1 MELITQTLIFLF
13 VTSTMF
19 GVGLMLGFRDIV
31 KGIKGRRW
39 LTKALLGNFVML
51 PVVAFIVSRL
61 LQLDATLTAAL
72 VVLATA
78 PGGPVLVKM
87 VMYFKGDSAR
97 SVGLLVILLLL
108 SVVTQPLVLPQFLTE
123 IQVDPKAIVV
133 TLVSTILL
141 PLLGGLALR
150 AQRPVMALKL
160 QSPLQWIST
169 LSMISVWI
177 LLPIQHWQHLVTMF
191 IGPAF
196 PAAALF
202 LILALIGGWLLGGPN
217 PSHRRMLSLNCSQPN
232 LAVAVLI
239 ATQNFQDPRVVLML
253 LVFMIM
259 SIFLLLPLCVIFK
272 RQEEAQV
279 VNSRP

>member
-1 MELITQTLIFLF
+1 MEIIVQTLILLF

-19 GVGLMLGFRDIV
+19 GVGLILDIRDIV
-31 KGIKGRRW
+31 KATNDRTWIV
-39 LTKALLGNFVML
+39 KALLANFIML
-51 PVVAFIVSRL
+51 PVLAFTVAHL
-61 LQLDATLTAAL
+61 LQLDITLTAAL
-72 VVLATA
+72 MVLATA

-87 VMYFKGDSAR
+87 IMYIKGKAALA
-97 SVGLLVILLLL
+97 VGLLVILLLS
-108 SVVTQPLVLPQFLTE
+108 SVVTQPLLLPLLLND
-123 IQVDPKAIVV
+123 IQVDPQAIVV
-133 TLVSTILL
+133 TLFSTILL
-141 PLLGGLALR
+141 PLLGGLFLK
-150 AQRPVMALKL
+150 AQRPVMAVKL
-160 QSPLQWIST
+160 ELPLQRTST